1 MKNRHHI
8 RRFIILLVLLFP
20 LVSCTSFSPVM
31 KPSAKGPSA
40 KTEEVINVIIKPI
53 TTEGFASEDEKQWGV
68 DLSAYFS
75 AFEVALT
82 NNTLREISFKPL
94 ESYLLIEGNGK
105 LQALSEVATEE
116 YYRVGDDPSR
126 LILFPKS
133 EKKMARELKRIKA
146 ARLTGGILQPEQ
158 QRKGIL
164 FFKKLKK
171 ERCNKVI
178 LQLEGI
184 RVVKTGKKKALAFDF
199 SCK

>member
-1 MKNRHHI
+1 MKNHHHI
-8 RRFIILLVLLFP
+8 HIFTILLVLFSAF
-20 LVSCTSFSPVM
+20 VSCTSFSPAM

-82 NNTLREISFKPL
+82 NNTLREISFEPL
-94 ESYLLIEGNGK
+94 ESYLVIEGNEK
-105 LQALSEVATEE
+105 LHALDETAAER
-116 YYRVGDDPSR
+116 YYYEGDDPSR
-126 LILFPKS
+126 FVFIPKS
-133 EKKMARELKRIKA
+133 EKKIARELKRIKD

-164 FFKKLKK
+164 FFKKLKR

-178 LQLEGI
+178 LQLDGI
-184 RVVKTGKKKALAFDF
+184 RVVKTGKKKTMAFDF